1 MTEAPTHRRPR
12 LTHAIA
18 IKGLTKT
25 FGEKVAV
32 KNLDLVV
39 PTGSLCGFIGR
50 NGAGKTTTIRMIMS
64 ILFPDSGELSV
75 LGKKSAVESKDQ
87 IGYLPEERG
96 LYRKMKVLPF
106 LVYMA
111 KLKGVDSHSARQ
123 RATTWLERVEL
134 SHYAMKKCEELS
146 KGMQQ
151 KVQFISSIIHDPELI
166 ILDEPF
172 SGLDPVNLK
181 LLRDLILEQNKAG
194 KTIVFS
200 THVMHTAEELCD
212 HLFMINL
219 GEKVLD
225 SSMRDLWATYDPRTL
240 VVEPTDGSI
249 TAESLAIL
257 RGVRGVDRVD
267 DGFEA
272 RLNDDVMIQPLM
284 AAVLT
289 LGPVRRIELK
299 RPKLEDIFTQL
310 AGPMPDEEQKT
321 PYVWD
326 PAKVAAA
333 APTGYD
339 DED

>member
-1 MTEAPTHRRPR
+1 MN
-12 LTHAIA
+12 HAIS

-25 FGEKVAV
+25 FGPKVAV

-64 ILFPDSGELSV
+64 ILFPDSGELTV

-106 LVYMA
+106 ITYMA
-111 KLKGVDSHSARQ
+111 KLKGVDSGAARH
-123 RATTWLERVEL
+123 RAMDWLERVEL
-134 SHYAMKKCEELS
+134 STYATKKCEELS

-151 KVQFISSIIHDPELI
+151 KVQFISSVIHDPELI

-172 SGLDPVNLK
+172 SGLDPVNLR
-181 LLRDLILEQNKAG
+181 LLRDLILDQNKLG
-194 KTIVFS
+194 KTIIFS
-200 THVMHTAEELCD
+200 THAMHTAEELCD

-219 GEKVLD
+219 GKKVLD
-225 SSMRDLWATYDPRTL
+225 SSMRDLWAAYDPRTL
-240 VVEPTDGSI
+240 AVEPTDGSI
-249 TAESLAIL
+249 TRESLAEL
-257 RGVRGVDRVD
+257 RGVRSVEIVE

-272 RLNDDVMIQPLM
+272 GLHDDALIPGLM
-284 AAVLT
+284 AAVLA

-299 RPKLEDIFTQL
+299 RPKLEDIFTRL
-310 AGPMPDEEQKT
+310 AGPAPDEQAQEPDT
-321 PYVWD
+321 
-326 PAKVAAA
+326 
-333 APTGYD
+333 
-339 DED
+339 